1 MAGLF
6 SVKSDVFSFGVLLL
20 EIIYGKRNGEF
31 VLSEHMQSLLLYV
44 SFYEPNYPKSHDDSN
59 VFLHFSNKI
68 FQIRFLNIHICMQT
82 WKLWCDGKS
91 LELID
96 PFLKKSYIESEV
108 LKCIHIGLLCV
119 QEDAADRPTMSTVV
133 RMLGS
138 DTVDLPKPTQPAFSI
153 GRKSKNEDQTS
164 KNSKDNS
171 VDEET
176 LTIVSPR

>member
-1 MAGLF
+1 M
-6 SVKSDVFSFGVLLL
+6 
-20 EIIYGKRNGEF
+20 
-31 VLSEHMQSLLLYV
+31 
-44 SFYEPNYPKSHDDSN
+44 
-59 VFLHFSNKI
+59 
-68 FQIRFLNIHICMQT
+68 FQLKFLNIHICLQT
-82 WKLWCDGKS
+82 WKLWCEGKS

-96 PFLKKSYIESEV
+96 PFHQKTYVESEV
-108 LKCIHIGLLCV
+108 MKCIHIGLLCV

-138 DTVDLPKPTQPAFSI
+138 DTVDLPKPMQPAFSV
-153 GRKSKNEDQTS
+153 GRKSKIEDQSS

>member
-1 MAGLF
+1 MCNDPNISKEKQF
-6 SVKSDVFSFGVLLL
+6 HTFM
-20 EIIYGKRNGEF
+20 NQ
-31 VLSEHMQSLLLYV
+31 LS
-44 SFYEPNYPKSHDDSN
+44 
-59 VFLHFSNKI
+59 KI
-68 FQIRFLNIHICMQT
+68 FQIKFLNIHICMQT

-96 PFLKKSYIESEV
+96 PFLKKSYVESEV
-108 LKCIHIGLLCV
+108 LTYIHIGLLCV

-138 DTVDLPKPTQPAFSI
+138 DRVDLPKPKQPAFSV
-153 GRKSKNEDQTS
+153 GRMSKNENQNS